1 MPPDSLQISKIKE
14 TQDRL
19 FGFIGKDGPFSGD
32 EIGLWI
38 SDCVVHFSEIG
49 VPGHI
54 IQFFL
59 ERMEYREMRD
69 DYERNNSYGPFMQT
83 GFGYQLPVVNRLLD
97 DEGCHDKM
105 MPLLT
110 AFRVAENL
118 ISKHVDQSRLVSLV
132 LISELKRYSN
142 TKAIGYSLEAVQN
155 SYEKRDTKSMLAA
168 SISATEGLLNLIPEL
183 DSKKK
188 IGEKFL
194 LANSE
199 KQVRDKYSMKQELL
213 WSLNNA
219 RIIRN
224 YDTHE
229 PAAENETT
237 IFECASYIHIL
248 NLLVCSVLSSGE
260 LVLVE
265 E

>member
-1 MPPDSLQISKIKE
+1 MKE
-14 TQDRL
+14 TQGRL
-19 FGFIGKDGPFSGD
+19 FKFVGEPGPFSGD

-38 SDCVVHFSEIG
+38 SDCVVHFSEVG
-49 VPGHI
+49 VPSNI
-54 IQFFL
+54 VQFFL
-59 ERMEYREMRD
+59 ERMEYREIKSE
-69 DYERNNSYGPFMQT
+69 YEYSKSYGPFIQT
-83 GFGYQLPVVNRLLD
+83 GYGYQIPEINRLLD

-110 AFRVAENL
+110 AFRVSENL
-118 ISKHVDQSRLVSLV
+118 ISKRVDQARLVSIV
-132 LISELKRYSN
+132 LIDELKRYSN

-155 SYEKRDTKSMLAA
+155 SYEKSDIKSMLAA

-183 DSKKK
+183 EVKKK

-194 LANSE
+194 LAYSE
-199 KQVRDKYSMKQELL
+199 KEIRDKYSMKSEVL

-229 PAAENETT
+229 PAVENETT
-237 IFECASYIHIL
+237 IFECVSYIHIL
-248 NLLVCSVLSSGE
+248 NLLVCSVLGSGE
-260 LVLVE
+260 LVLNE